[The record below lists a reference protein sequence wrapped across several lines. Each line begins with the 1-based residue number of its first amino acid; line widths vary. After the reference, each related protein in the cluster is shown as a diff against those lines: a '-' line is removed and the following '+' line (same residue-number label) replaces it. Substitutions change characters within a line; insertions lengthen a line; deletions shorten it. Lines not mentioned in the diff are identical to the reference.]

1 MNNLVITIGRE
12 FGSGGKYIG
21 ERLAEELN
29 LKFYDKSL
37 LERVSKE
44 SQIDL
49 SLLEETDEKEKNR
62 FWYSLAM
69 ASFSN
74 GNSANSFVGLPNNQ
88 KYFIEETKV
97 IEEIAETENCIIVG
111 RCSNHILKNHP
122 NAIHIF
128 LYAQD
133 MVFKVERK
141 LKYGNLTQKEAVKL
155 IQKTD
160 KERAAYYEYFTDG
173 KWGDKSEYDI
183 CIDTSKLGVDQTI
196 ELLKLYVNSIKK

>member
-133 MVFKVERK
+133 MAFKVERK

-173 KWGDKSEYDI
+173 KWGNKSEYDI